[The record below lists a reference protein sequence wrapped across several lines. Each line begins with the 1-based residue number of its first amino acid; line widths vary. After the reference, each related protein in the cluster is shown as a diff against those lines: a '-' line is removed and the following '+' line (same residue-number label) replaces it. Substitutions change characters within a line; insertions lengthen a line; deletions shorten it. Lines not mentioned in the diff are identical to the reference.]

1 MLYLTDNPTVSIQM
15 YNTHRFY
22 NDSTGTF
29 LELKCKPSKNDA
41 YKESSSDEYFNSV
54 TNVIPVI
61 PLSLHCSNNLLDWS
75 TLEKTNLRYSKLD
88 IFKIVQKKFRDRS
101 LFSKKPKKQ

>member
-1 MLYLTDNPTVSIQM
+1 M

-41 YKESSSDEYFNSV
+41 YKESSSDEYL
-54 TNVIPVI
+54 NVIPVI
-61 PLSLHCSNNLLDWS
+61 PLSLHCSDNLLDWS

>member
-22 NDSTGTF
+22 NDSIGTV
-29 LELKCKPSKNDA
+29 LEPKCKPSKNDT
-41 YKESSSDEYFNSV
+41 YMEGSSDEYLNSV
-54 TNVIPVI
+54 TNVIPII

-75 TLEKTNLRYSKLD
+75 TLEKTNLRFSKLD